1 MGFEVRKNSGNRKH
15 VYMCVCECMIGRH
28 DNYEDIYTPNKQ
40 ISSFIKQKLPDEKR
54 NKVQKLQ
61 SYSQ

>member
-15 VYMCVCECMIGRH
+15 VCVCVCQ
-28 DNYEDIYTPNKQ
+28 EDMTTMKIYTPNKQ
-40 ISSFIKQKLPDEKR
+40 VSSFIKQKLPDEKR